1 MEQTQLDK
9 IKQVGDLIAKCIE
22 KSGRDRRLRQLEGA
36 KSYGECRNILRYVIR
51 DRIQQGAPEPLFSIE
66 DYMAYLFPASDN
78 LNLTPW
84 RETRD
89 LLLFRIYEQLH
100 NWLQEQGYV
109 DYDEDNTT
117 DSDDTSQ
124 EEGLIM
130 AKHLIGLTLI
140 DAPHSALNNAG
151 TEASQATENIVTV
164 KKLQKGRDTY
174 PYVSGQAWRNWWRT
188 TLEQEFDDWH
198 NSPIEREKKIAFT
211 AADPVTYDDDDVFG
225 YMRAQSE
232 MQGKKKVNVTVTRL
246 SPLKCSPLI
255 SIDPQIPTNDFGVMA
270 RQEDDPVPY
279 EHQFYSCILQGIF
292 SLDLNAVGT
301 FSDIN
306 RTGYKN
312 IASSYVQTIEDAGG
326 TQVSDASEWTLPKEI
341 RVRRCQ
347 QTLEALPILSGGAK
361 LTSHLTDVTPK
372 LIILSILDG
381 GNHPFM
387 NLMVERRG
395 RRRVIYRRTS
405 SGD

>member
-1 MEQTQLDK
+1 M
-9 IKQVGDLIAKCIE
+9 
-22 KSGRDRRLRQLEGA
+22 S
-36 KSYGECRNILRYVIR
+36 
-51 DRIQQGAPEPLFSIE
+51 
-66 DYMAYLFPASDN
+66 
-78 LNLTPW
+78 
-84 RETRD
+84 
-89 LLLFRIYEQLH
+89 
-100 NWLQEQGYV
+100 
-109 DYDEDNTT
+109 
-117 DSDDTSQ
+117 
-124 EEGLIM
+124 
-130 AKHLIGLTLI
+130 KHLIGLTLI

-151 TEASQATENIVTV
+151 TEASQATENIVAV
-164 KKLQKGRDTY
+164 KKLQKGRNTY

-188 TLEQEFDDWH
+188 TLEQEFDDWKS
-198 NSPIEREKKIAFT
+198 SPIEREKKIAFT
-211 AADPVTYDDDDVFG
+211 AADPVAYDDDDVFG

-255 SIDPQIPTNDFGVMA
+255 SIAHQAPTNDFGVMA
-270 RQEDDPVPY
+270 RQEGDPVPY

-326 TQVSDASEWTLPKEI
+326 TQVNDTSEWALPKEI

-372 LIILSILDG
+372 LIILSVLEG

-387 NLMVERRG
+387 NLIVEEEGVGKLSIPALRQVIDDYADRFCDVIYIG
-395 RRRVIYRRTS
+395 RRNGFMDELDGDLCELADDTSLPCEVVYDSPNKVIAQLSQKLETHI
-405 SGD
+405 GDSP

>member
-1 MEQTQLDK
+1 M
-9 IKQVGDLIAKCIE
+9 
-22 KSGRDRRLRQLEGA
+22 S
-36 KSYGECRNILRYVIR
+36 
-51 DRIQQGAPEPLFSIE
+51 
-66 DYMAYLFPASDN
+66 
-78 LNLTPW
+78 
-84 RETRD
+84 
-89 LLLFRIYEQLH
+89 
-100 NWLQEQGYV
+100 
-109 DYDEDNTT
+109 
-117 DSDDTSQ
+117 
-124 EEGLIM
+124 
-130 AKHLIGLTLI
+130 KHLIGLTLI

-232 MQGKKKVNVTVTRL
+232 MQGKKKVNLTVTRL

-255 SIDPQIPTNDFGVMA
+255 SIAPQTPTNDFGVMA
-270 RQEDDPVPY
+270 RQEGDPVPY
-279 EHQFYSCILQGIF
+279 EHQFYACVLQGIF
-292 SLDLNAVGT
+292 SLDLAAVGA
-301 FSDIN
+301 FSHIN
-306 RTGYKN
+306 KTGYLN
-312 IASSYVQTIEDAGG
+312 IAESYVAKIQDADG
-326 TQVSDASEWTLPKEI
+326 TQIGEEPVWVLPKET

-347 QTLEALPILSGGAK
+347 QTLEALPLLSGGAK

-372 LIILSILDG
+372 LIILSVLDG

-387 NLMVERRG
+387 NLMVERNGVGELSIEALLEVIDDYANRFCDAIYIG
-395 RRRVIYRRTS
+395 RRIGFMDELDDDLRGLADNTNLPCEIVYNTPNKVIAQLVKKLETHI
-405 SGD
+405 GDAL

>member
-1 MEQTQLDK
+1 M
-9 IKQVGDLIAKCIE
+9 
-22 KSGRDRRLRQLEGA
+22 S
-36 KSYGECRNILRYVIR
+36 
-51 DRIQQGAPEPLFSIE
+51 
-66 DYMAYLFPASDN
+66 
-78 LNLTPW
+78 
-84 RETRD
+84 
-89 LLLFRIYEQLH
+89 
-100 NWLQEQGYV
+100 
-109 DYDEDNTT
+109 
-117 DSDDTSQ
+117 
-124 EEGLIM
+124 
-130 AKHLIGLTLI
+130 KHLIGLTLI

-164 KKLQKGRDTY
+164 KKLQKGRNTY

-188 TLEQEFDDWH
+188 TLEQEFDDW
-198 NSPIEREKKIAFT
+198 NSSPIEREKKIAFT

-279 EHQFYSCILQGIF
+279 EHQFYSSILQGIF

-326 TQVSDASEWTLPKEI
+326 TQVNDTSEWTLPKEI
-341 RVRRCQ
+341 RIRRCQ

-372 LIILSILDG
+372 LIILSVLDG

-387 NLMVERRG
+387 NVMVERNGVGELSIDALREVIEDYKDRFCDAIYIG
-395 RRRVIYRRTS
+395 RRSGFMDELDEQLNDLATNNDLPCKIVYDSPNKVIAQLSQKLETHI
-405 SGD
+405 GDAP